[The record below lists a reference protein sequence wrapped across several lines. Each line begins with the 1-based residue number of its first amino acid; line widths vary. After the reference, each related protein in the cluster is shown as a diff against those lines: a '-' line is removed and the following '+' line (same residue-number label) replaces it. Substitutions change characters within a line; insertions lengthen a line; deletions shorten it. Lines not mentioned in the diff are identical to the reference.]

1 MVCRQ
6 VGSSGGAYL
15 VRGVSELYTPFERIR
30 GAAFVVDGDR
40 FAWVGRED
48 DVPPEY
54 ADLPPVQ
61 LGGRGV
67 LPGLV
72 DCHTHLVWDGSRVD
86 EYVAR
91 SRGADYEEVL
101 AAGGGI
107 HATVAA
113 TRQASEERLLH
124 LARRRARSFVRGGV
138 TTLEVKSGYG
148 LTTEDELKQL
158 KVARRLGE
166 EGFQRITTTLL
177 AHVPDPRVDRSA
189 YVERFASETIPEAAA
204 SGLADAFDVFVD
216 RGAFE
221 LDEARRLLE
230 AAAAASL
237 PVKGHVEQL
246 TRTGGARL
254 LAELGALSAD
264 HLERA
269 TESDLVALAEA
280 GVVATV
286 LPGAA
291 ALLGAGLPSAR
302 TFRTSGVKV
311 AVASDHNPGSS
322 PLYSLLPALHLA
334 TAVYG
339 FTVEE
344 TLVGATAHAADALGR
359 PDLGRVTAGAK
370 ADYLVVSGS
379 EALLPLYAWGDPH
392 LSEAVLGGTTVWRRE
407 A

>member
-1 MVCRQ
+1 VKIER
-6 VGSSGGAYL
+6 GAYL
-15 VRGVSELYTPFERIR
+15 VKGVSELYTPFERLES
-30 GAAFVVDGDR
+30 AAFVVEDGR

-48 DVPPEY
+48 ELPEQYSDV
-54 ADLPPVQ
+54 PPVQ

-67 LPGLV
+67 LPGFV
-72 DCHTHLVWDGSRVD
+72 DSHTHLVWDGSRVA

-91 SRGADYEEVL
+91 SRGADYEEL
-101 AAGGGI
+101 LEAGGGI

-113 TRQASEERLLH
+113 TREASEERLLS

-148 LTTEDELKQL
+148 LTTADELKQL
-158 KVARRLGE
+158 RVARRLGE
-166 EGFQRITTTLL
+166 ERSQRVTTTLL
-177 AHVPDPRVDRSA
+177 AHLPDPQMDRA
-189 YVERFASETIPEAAA
+189 QYVERFATETIPEAAR

-216 RGAFE
+216 RGGFE
-221 LDEARRLLE
+221 VDEARRLYE
-230 AAAAASL
+230 AAMAEGL
-237 PVKGHVEQL
+237 PIKGHVEQL

-291 ALLGAGLPSAR
+291 ALLAAGLPSAR
-302 TFRTSGVKV
+302 TFHSSGVKV
-311 AVASDHNPGSS
+311 AIASDHNPGSS
-322 PLYSLLPALHLA
+322 PLYSLLPALQLA

-339 FTVEE
+339 FSVLEV
-344 TLVGATAHAADALGR
+344 LIGATAHAADALGR
-359 PDLGRVTAGAK
+359 PELGRVQAGAV
-370 ADYLVVSGS
+370 ADYLVVDGF
-379 EALLPLYAWGDPH
+379 EALLPLYAWGSPH
-392 LSEAVLGGTTVWRRE
+392 LTEAVLGGTTVWRRE
-407 A
+407 V

>member
-1 MVCRQ
+1 TRATSSRAQPTTSLTYTSRQRLPASRPPVARSGAANREDVHQRPCGMVCRQ

-124 LARRRARSFVRGGV
+124 QARSRARSFVRGGV

-148 LTTEDELKQL
+148 LTTE
-158 KVARRLGE
+158 
-166 EGFQRITTTLL
+166 
-177 AHVPDPRVDRSA
+177 
-189 YVERFASETIPEAAA
+189 
-204 SGLADAFDVFVD
+204 
-216 RGAFE
+216 
-221 LDEARRLLE
+221 
-230 AAAAASL
+230 
-237 PVKGHVEQL
+237 
-246 TRTGGARL
+246 
-254 LAELGALSAD
+254 
-264 HLERA
+264 
-269 TESDLVALAEA
+269 
-280 GVVATV
+280 
-286 LPGAA
+286 
-291 ALLGAGLPSAR
+291 
-302 TFRTSGVKV
+302 
-311 AVASDHNPGSS
+311 
-322 PLYSLLPALHLA
+322 
-334 TAVYG
+334 
-339 FTVEE
+339 
-344 TLVGATAHAADALGR
+344 
-359 PDLGRVTAGAK
+359 
-370 ADYLVVSGS
+370 
-379 EALLPLYAWGDPH
+379 
-392 LSEAVLGGTTVWRRE
+392 
-407 A
+407 